1 MAGILFC
8 AKGHSKSR
16 KSSQD
21 SALGLPKFHV
31 FNSAAG
37 ESAKIRDAVQR
48 EHWPRRA
55 GRSLEPK
62 AIGALNIFEH
72 KGRPGIWLLA
82 GDLHISEFKV
92 LCVADKEP
100 VCRHGTEHVRL
111 GILTFKLRRL
121 QVRHGARAP
130 SAVVEIDITDL
141 NVFDG
146 V

>member
-16 KSSQD
+16 KLSQD

-37 ESAKIRDAVQR
+37 ESAKISDAIQR

-72 KGRPGIWLLA
+72 KGRPGIWLLT
-82 GDLHISEFKV
+82 GDFHISQFQVPGMANKKTV
-92 LCVADKEP
+92 R
-100 VCRHGTEHVRL
+100 RHGSKHVRL
-111 GILTFKLRRL
+111 GIF
-121 QVRHGARAP
+121 
-130 SAVVEIDITDL
+130 
-141 NVFDG
+141 
-146 V
+146 